1 VRHVAKEMSNI
12 ARRHAD
18 WAVICISATLVTMAD
33 SSEHRI
39 ADAQVNLSQAREA
52 YAALS
57 DEQLAERVYV
67 SFYTG

>member
-1 VRHVAKEMSNI
+1 
-12 ARRHAD
+12 
-18 WAVICISATLVTMAD
+18 MAD